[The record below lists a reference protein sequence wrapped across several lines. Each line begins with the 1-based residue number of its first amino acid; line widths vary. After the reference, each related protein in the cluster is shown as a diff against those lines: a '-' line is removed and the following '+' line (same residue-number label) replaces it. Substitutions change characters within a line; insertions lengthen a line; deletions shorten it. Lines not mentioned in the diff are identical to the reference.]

1 MSHLKPKSINGIL
14 WTGFLA
20 MACQV
25 WFAFLEGTMVMV
37 AIHNQHYSLYF
48 FGLAVVGLLFAWK
61 AFQWRKTN
69 PNMKGLA
76 LFVHIAFTI
85 IMIAAFF
92 IGMAFLLFMVWMM
105 DFWS

>member
-1 MSHLKPKSINGIL
+1 MNAHKSINAIL
-14 WTGFLA
+14 WMSFLA
-20 MACQV
+20 MTLQV

-48 FGLAVVGLLFAWK
+48 FGFAMVGLLSAWK

-69 PNMKGLA
+69 PNIKGLA
-76 LFVHIAFTI
+76 LFVHITFTI
-85 IMIAAFF
+85 IMIVAFF
-92 IGMAFLLFMVWMM
+92 IGLVFLLFMVWMM